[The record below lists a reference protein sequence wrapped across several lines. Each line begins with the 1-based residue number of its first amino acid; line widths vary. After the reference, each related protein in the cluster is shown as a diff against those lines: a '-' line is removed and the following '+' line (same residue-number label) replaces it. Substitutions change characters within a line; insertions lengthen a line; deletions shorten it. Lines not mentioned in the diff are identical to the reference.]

1 MERTDKAFLGLQ
13 IFSATFCQII
23 VFRNAT
29 QVSFQELKNENLNL
43 PIFQRIDTKKFS
55 DASASRMNLEVE
67 LVADENVVVDVDVAA
82 VVVVVVGVDVAVVAA
97 TLEPSASAQRRI
109 RRRTDERLRSRR
121 RRRRW
126 MRRRRHVALVAR
138 DPAGE
143 AGGLDGLVGL
153 KSENKN
159 H

>member
-1 MERTDKAFLGLQ
+1 MYLFTVEFILNEPN
-13 IFSATFCQII
+13 
-23 VFRNAT
+23 V
-29 QVSFQELKNENLNL
+29 KNENLNL

-82 VVVVVVGVDVAVVAA
+82 VIVVVVGVDVAVVVGAA
-97 TLEPSASAQRRI
+97 LEPSACAQRRI

-153 KSENKN
+153 KSEYKS